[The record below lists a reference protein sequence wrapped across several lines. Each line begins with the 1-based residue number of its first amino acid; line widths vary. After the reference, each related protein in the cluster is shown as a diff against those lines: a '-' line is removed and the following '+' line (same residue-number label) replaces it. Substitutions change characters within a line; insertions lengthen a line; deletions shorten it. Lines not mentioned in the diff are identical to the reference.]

1 MKIIICLDKNG
12 GMSFNRRRQSRDR
25 IVIKDILQS
34 VAGKTLYV
42 HPDSASLFPKSPNI
56 ILSETFMNDAADEYY
71 CFVENIAL
79 GVWEKHISEITVY
92 NWNRV
97 YPADMRFDIC
107 LEDDQWKLAAHAEF
121 DGSSHKMITKNVY
134 RK

>member
-1 MKIIICLDKNG
+1 MKIIVCIDKNG
-12 GMSFNRRRQSRDR
+12 GMLFNRRRQSRDR
-25 IVIKDILQS
+25 IVVKDILQS

-42 HPDSASLFPKSPNI
+42 HPYSASLFPTSPNI
-56 ILSETFMNDAADEYY
+56 ILSETFMNDADDEDY

-79 GVWEKHISEITVY
+79 SVWEKQISEITIY

-107 LEDDQWKLAAHAEF
+107 LEDSQWRLAAHTEF
-121 DGSSHKMITKNVY
+121 AGSSHKMITKDVY